1 MRPLLYLYSNK
12 NLAGSALA
20 IVALVLYLTGVIGV
34 FWYVIVAGAYVLG
47 VLLAPGNPKWDVALQ
62 REMSD
67 AQVVTGLKSLEH
79 DAPRMLPKDIASDV
93 IAICDMLETAIPA
106 LTQKGVTDQ
115 VAYDVRTTAT
125 EYLPQTVAAYVKMPP
140 AFRAMQRVSD
150 GKTPTQML
158 AEQVALLK
166 TQLQGTM
173 AGIASDDA
181 AALAENG
188 RFLRDRFSKP
198 AFEDVISVSQ
208 AK

>member
-1 MRPLLYLYSNK
+1 MAPLLYLYSNK
-12 NLAGSALA
+12 NLLGSALA
-20 IVALVLYLTGVIGV
+20 IVALILYLTGVIGA
-34 FWYVIVAGAYVLG
+34 FWYLIVVGAYLLG
-47 VLLAPGNPKWDVALQ
+47 ALIAPANPKWDVQLQ

-67 AQVVTGLKSLEH
+67 AQIVAGLNKLAA
-79 DAPRMLPKDIASDV
+79 DAPRMLPKNIAPDV
-93 IAICDMLETAIPA
+93 VAICTMLESAIPA

-125 EYLPQTVAAYVKMPP
+125 EYLPQTISAYVKMPP
-140 AFRAMQRVSD
+140 AFRAMQRLSD

-158 AEQVALLK
+158 AEQVSLLK
-166 TQLQGTM
+166 TQLQNTM

-198 AFEDVISVSQ
+198 AFDDVVSLPQ
-208 AK
+208 H